1 MNRNLL
7 KPAVLAFALL
17 VNGALGAA
25 RAADEY
31 PAKPISIVVPYPAG
45 GVVDIVGRL
54 VAEKIGGPLGKRVI
68 VENKPGAGGT
78 IGAAQVAR
86 AAPDGYTLL
95 LAGAATHVFAPL
107 LYKSVPYDPI
117 KGFTPI
123 SQLTAGPLVLVV
135 NASLPPKNLAEFISY
150 VRANGEKVN
159 YSSNGK
165 GTFPH
170 LAVELLKQAA
180 NLNPT
185 HVPYNGGPPAI
196 LALVAGD
203 TAFSIN
209 HIPNVQAQVKAGK
222 LRALATTGLA
232 RSSSFADLPTFDE
245 AGFKGFETS
254 AWFGLFAPPGTSKAI
269 VDRLSREA
277 IDAIKSKDLRDKL
290 ALQGDEPV
298 GSAPPVFANY
308 IRGEIAKWTG
318 VVRNAGITP
327 E

>member
-1 MNRNLL
+1 MKNIFLSCALALPLL
-7 KPAVLAFALL
+7 A
-17 VNGALGAA
+17 G
-25 RAADEY
+25 AADEY
-31 PAKPISIVVPYPAG
+31 PSKPISIVVPYPAG

-54 VAEKIGGPLGKRVI
+54 VADKLGQSLGKRVI

-78 IGAAQVAR
+78 IGAAAVAK

-117 KGFTPI
+117 KQFAPI

-135 NASLPPKNLAEFISY
+135 NSALPAQNMAEFLAY
-150 VRANGEKVN
+150 VRTNGDKVN
-159 YSSNGK
+159 FSSNGK

-170 LAVELLKQAA
+170 LAVELMKQAA
-180 NLNPT
+180 GLKST

-196 LALVAGD
+196 LALASGD
-203 TAFSIN
+203 VAFSIN
-209 HIPNVQAQVKAGK
+209 HIPNVLAQVKAGK
-222 LRALATTGLA
+222 IRPLATTGLA
-232 RSSSFADLPTFDE
+232 RSSSFPDLPTFDE

-254 AWFGLFAPPGTSKAI
+254 AWFGLFAPPGTPQAI
-269 VDRLSREA
+269 VDRLSRESIEA
-277 IDAIKSKDLRDKL
+277 LKAKDLRDKL
-290 ALQGDEPV
+290 AVGGDEPV
-298 GSAPPVFANY
+298 GSTPAAFANY
-308 IRGEIAKWTG
+308 IRAEIAKWTP

>member
-1 MNRNLL
+1 MRLHRTRAALL
-7 KPAVLAFALL
+7 ALAFAA
-17 VNGALGAA
+17 GTAGAA
-25 RAADEY
+25 DDY

-45 GVVDIVGRL
+45 GIVDIVARL
-54 VAEKIGGPLGKRVI
+54 VAEKMSGPLGKRVI

-95 LAGAATHVFAPL
+95 MGGAATHVFAPL
-107 LYKSVPYDPI
+107 LYKTVPYDPV
-117 KGFTPI
+117 KGFAPI

-135 NASLPPKNLAEFISY
+135 NASLAPQTMADFISY
-150 VRANGEKVN
+150 ARANGDKVN
-159 YSSNGK
+159 YASNGK

-180 NLNPT
+180 SLNPT
-185 HVPYNGGPPAI
+185 HVPYSGGPPAV

-203 TAFSIN
+203 AAFSIN

-222 LRALATTGLA
+222 LRALATTGLS
-232 RSSSFADLPTFDE
+232 RSSSFPDLPTFDE

-254 AWFGLFAPPGTSKAI
+254 AWFGLFAPAGTPQPI
-269 VDRLSREA
+269 VERLSREA
-277 IDAIKSKDLRDKL
+277 IEAIKAKDLREKL

-298 GSAPPVFANY
+298 GSMPAAYANY
-308 IRGEIAKWTG
+308 LRNEIAKWTK
-318 VVRNAGITP
+318 VVRGAGITP

>member
-1 MNRNLL
+1 MKLHLMRAALL
-7 KPAVLAFALL
+7 ALAFAAGTA
-17 VNGALGAA
+17 V
-25 RAADEY
+25 AADEY
-31 PAKPISIVVPYPAG
+31 PSKPVSIIVPYPAG
-45 GVVDIVGRL
+45 GIVDIVGRL
-54 VAEKIGGPLGKRVI
+54 VAEKMSGPLGKRVI

-78 IGAAQVAR
+78 IGAGQVSR

-117 KGFTPI
+117 KGFAPI
-123 SQLTAGPLVLVV
+123 SQLTAGPLVLAV
-135 NASLPPKNLAEFISY
+135 NASLPPQTMADFIAY
-150 VRANGEKVN
+150 VRANGDKVN
-159 YSSNGK
+159 YASNGK

-170 LAVELLKQAA
+170 LAVELMKQAA

-185 HVPYNGGPPAI
+185 HVPYNGGPPAV

-222 LRALATTGLA
+222 LRALATTGLT
-232 RSSSFADLPTFDE
+232 RSSSFPDLPTFDQ

-254 AWFGLFAPPGTSKAI
+254 AWFGLFAPPGTPQAI
-269 VDRLSREA
+269 VERLSREA
-277 IDAIKSKDLRDKL
+277 IEALKTKDLRDKL

-298 GSAPPVFANY
+298 GSTPGAFANY
-308 IRGEIAKWTG
+308 IRGEIAKWTK